1 MSSILNKMF
10 RPFAFLLINLGFD
23 LKKFLSFKF
32 IIQYL
37 KDKKN
42 WIKQG
47 GIITKSNMILFDYS
61 TMLEII
67 KGTIFTDLL
76 VAKFINAQI
85 PSVTLIL

>member
-1 MSSILNKMF
+1 MF

-42 WIKQG
+42 WIAKANFNTN
-47 GIITKSNMILFDYS
+47 INMVMVEAV
-61 TMLEII
+61 TPPHRI
-67 KGTIFTDLL
+67 KDFG
-76 VAKFINAQI
+76 VMV
-85 PSVTLIL
+85 PSVLPPERDY